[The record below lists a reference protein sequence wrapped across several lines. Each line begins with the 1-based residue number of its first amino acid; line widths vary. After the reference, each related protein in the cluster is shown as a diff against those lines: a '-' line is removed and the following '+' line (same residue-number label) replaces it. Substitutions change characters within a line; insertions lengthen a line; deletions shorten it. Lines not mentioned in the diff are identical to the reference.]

1 MSSSQPASN
10 GTYRSQSLTR
20 GLEVLRALAAAREA
34 LTLQQLNDVTAI
46 PKPTLVRL
54 LAILTAEGCVV
65 RLDDRPTYGLGPTVM
80 EIAAGVSADM
90 DPETVARPRMETLTL
105 AAGHT
110 ANLGVLSGDEVLHV
124 CVVLADRPVRYT
136 AHSGTRDAVW
146 CTGLG
151 KALLAFTGSQQV
163 ARILRGRKLEARTSK
178 TITTKAALDAELKET
193 RRRGWSHDDEEGAE
207 GLRCFAVPVM
217 VDGECVGALSLSGP
231 AAELDRSESEKFVP
245 LLEAAAAD
253 LAADPR
259 LARGLR
265 SLSGV
270 DHLGPA
276 S

>member
-1 MSSSQPASN
+1 MSSSQPASA

-20 GLEVLRALAAAREA
+20 GLQVLRVLAAAREP
-34 LTLQQLNDVTAI
+34 LTLQQLNETTSI

-54 LAILTAEGCVV
+54 LAILTTEGCVV

-90 DPETVARPRMETLTL
+90 DPETLARPRMEQLTL

-110 ANLGVLSGDEVLHV
+110 ANLGVLVGGEVLHV

-151 KALLAFTGSQQV
+151 KALLAFAGPQEASR
-163 ARILRGRKLEARTSK
+163 ALRGQRLEARTSK
-178 TITTKAALDAELKET
+178 TITTKRRLDAELKET

-207 GLRCFAVPVM
+207 GLRCFAVPLI
-217 VDGECVGALSLSGP
+217 VDGQCVGALSLSGP
-231 AAELDRSESEKFVP
+231 AAELDLSESETFVP

-253 LAADPR
+253 LAADAR
-259 LARGLR
+259 LTRGLR
-265 SLSGV
+265 SLSGAE
-270 DHLGPA
+270 DLGA
-276 S
+276 TS